1 MRREKNFLEKSKKK
15 YHQILFPKGFPLEM
29 VKRGDFEAKINV
41 TLVTSNYFLGFG
53 MPGDVQTF
61 RGVGNMF
68 TLNNLMVSRS
78 FEVVQ
83 RSEENFS
90 SRSRQ
95 KYHPILVSKGFPLEM
110 TKTCGFGAKN

>member
-1 MRREKNFLEKSKKK
+1 
-15 YHQILFPKGFPLEM
+15 
-29 VKRGDFEAKINV
+29 
-41 TLVTSNYFLGFG
+41 
-53 MPGDVQTF
+53 
-61 RGVGNMF
+61 MF

-83 RSEENFS
+83 RSEKNFS
-90 SRSRQ
+90 FRSRQ